1 MILTKMNIGGDDPWR
16 AGMAGGE
23 KRATTI
29 DIIISKNLWLN
40 R

>member
-1 MILTKMNIGGDDPWR
+1 MTVVKLTKMNISGDDPWS

-29 DIIISKNLWLN
+29 GIL
-40 R
+40 